1 MSLSANLATKKHR
14 LLVLGSGW
22 AGFRLIQ
29 GIDTKRFDVTVVSP
43 RNHFTFTPLLASSA
57 VGTLEF
63 RCVTEPVK
71 RVPQI
76 QFFEATC
83 DGVDLVNKNI
93 ACTSALEGYKDDKF
107 ILPYDSLVIATGAV
121 SNTFNIPGVK
131 EHALFLKDVS
141 DARKIRS
148 RIMECFE
155 HASQPNVSESERS
168 KLLHFAVVGGGPTG
182 VEFMAELHDF
192 ITEDILKLYPSLRPH
207 VSMTIYDVGKKI
219 LGAFDDKLS
228 QYARKTFTRK
238 GITLKLGEGVKQ
250 VEKTHFILQGGGK
263 VDYGLL
269 VWSTGL
275 SPVSLVKQLTDAG
288 VDGKV
293 ASAARDSSMGRLL
306 TDEHFRVLD
315 GGLKPLD
322 SVYAL
327 GDCAT
332 IKERHLPCTAQVANQ
347 KALNKMIKANATTFE
362 SIGVK
367 PFEYNHMGSLAYVG
381 KWRAIVDMKSP
392 TAPPPSKDG
401 KTDGNG
407 TVAAIQQFVPNTGI
421 SAWLFWRSAYF
432 TMSVSLKNKVMI
444 PMFWF
449 LTWIFGR
456 DITRFH

>member
-1 MSLSANLATKKHR
+1 MSLSSSLATKKHR

-63 RCVTEPVK
+63 RCVTEPIK
-71 RVPQI
+71 R
-76 QFFEATC
+76 F
-83 DGVDLVNKNI
+83 
-93 ACTSALEGYKDDKF
+93 ALGF
-107 ILPYDSLVIATGAV
+107 DSLVIATGAI

-148 RIMECFE
+148 RIVECFAY
-155 HASQPNVSESERS
+155 ASQPNVSEAERS

-192 ITEDILKLYPSLRPH
+192 ITEDILKLYPNLRPH

-228 QYARKTFTRK
+228 QYARDRFTRK
-238 GITLKLGEGVKQ
+238 GITLKLGEGVKE
-250 VEKTHFILQGGGK
+250 VHKTHFILQGGAK

-275 SPVSLVKQLTDAG
+275 SPVTLVKQMTDAG
-288 VDGKV
+288 TGNGSNV
-293 ASAARDSSMGRLL
+293 ANAARDASMGRLL

-315 GGLKPLD
+315 GNSKPMEG
-322 SVYAL
+322 VYAL

-332 IKERHLPCTAQVANQ
+332 VKDRHLPCTAQVANQ
-347 KALNKMIKANATTFE
+347 KAAWLFKALNKTIKASPSSPASFE
-362 SIGVK
+362 SVGVK
-367 PFEYNHMGSLAYVG
+367 PFKYNHMGSLAYVG
-381 KWRAIVDMKSP
+381 KWRAIVDMSP
-392 TAPPPSKDG
+392 TGPPPSND
-401 KTDGNG
+401 DSLAEA
-407 TVAAIQQFVPNTGI
+407 VAAIQQFVPNTGI
-421 SAWLFWRSAYF
+421 SAWVFWRSAYF